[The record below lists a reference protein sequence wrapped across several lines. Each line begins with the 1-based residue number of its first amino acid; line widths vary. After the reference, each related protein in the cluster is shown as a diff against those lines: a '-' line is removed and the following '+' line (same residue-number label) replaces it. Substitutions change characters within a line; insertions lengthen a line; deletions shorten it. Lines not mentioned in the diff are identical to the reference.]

1 MLSRLKKRLFTIL
14 DAIEGVNS
22 GNRSLMLSQSDF
34 NQMKRIMVR

>member
-14 DAIEGVNS
+14 DVIEGVSRTNQ
-22 GNRSLMLSQSDF
+22 SLMLSQSDF